1 MVGEP
6 APPTA
11 QILIVEDEALVA
23 EDLKRCVIR
32 LGWGAVVVNSGEEA
46 LELVKMSQP
55 DMALMDIRL
64 EGGMDG
70 LQTASLLRAQW
81 NIPIVFITAYGSQE
95 MIHRAEATEPYGYIV
110 KPFREVQLQ
119 ATLAVAFARAMVE
132 RGRVVQDQQAD
143 RVVGILETLG
153 NLETMENSAIHQLD
167 YHVADAD
174 PRVALLQ
181 KARMERVI
189 QETIEQLEQTKHS
202 FHSKALAQIRRKLE
216 RMLCEFR

>member
-6 APPTA
+6 APPTV

-46 LELVKMSQP
+46 LELVKTSQP

-64 EGGMDG
+64 DGGMDG
-70 LQTASLLRAQW
+70 LQTASLLRTQW
-81 NIPIVFITAYGSQE
+81 NIPIVYITAYGSQE

-119 ATLAVAFARAMVE
+119 ATLAVAFARSMVE
-132 RGRVVQDQQAD
+132 RGQAVQDHQAD
-143 RVVGILETLG
+143 RVVGILG

-167 YHVADAD
+167 HHVADAD
-174 PRVALLQ
+174 QRVALLQ

-216 RMLCEFR
+216 RMLAEYR